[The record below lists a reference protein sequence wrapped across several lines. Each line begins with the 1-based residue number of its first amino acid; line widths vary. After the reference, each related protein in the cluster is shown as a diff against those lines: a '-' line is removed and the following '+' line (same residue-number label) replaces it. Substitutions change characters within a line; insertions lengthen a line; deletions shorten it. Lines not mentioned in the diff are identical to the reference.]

1 MYKTLLTAGMM
12 FAAVASTSAV
22 AKPFTLS
29 DLFSSPQPEVQQPEV
44 QQPKKVV
51 KKRTKKTTKQVK
63 APVKVAPEKN
73 AFTKCDSVFGIGC
86 GMVAAAPTAAAIT
99 YGVGMNAPSISNEDM
114 SASQYWAEEA
124 KRTQKTVVASLPKQ
138 SIAKNLK
145 TREEHR
151 REMVMNCSWFTCT
164 PGFVEPV
171 MEAKKWEGKT
181 AKGNKKELQSLF
193 ADGKIPPIDPSRIPW
208 CAAFANAILSRT
220 GHATTGSLQARSFL
234 HWGTKTKDPKEGD
247 IVVLTRGRDGWSG
260 HVGFFQGF
268 EDFEGVKYVKVLAGN
283 TDKAVQVGYFPVS
296 KVLGYRTAA

>member
-1 MYKTLLTAGMM
+1 MYKTLLTAGVM
-12 FAAVASTSAV
+12 FAAVASTPAA

-29 DLFSSPQPEVQQPEV
+29 DLFSSPQPEVQQPV

-51 KKRTKKTTKQVK
+51 KKRTKKQTKQVK
-63 APVKVAPEKN
+63 APVKVAPENN
-73 AFTKCDSVFGIGC
+73 AFVKCDSLFGIGC

-99 YGVGMNAPSISNEDM
+99 YGVGMSAPSTSSEEM
-114 SASQYWAEEA
+114 TSAQYWAEEA
-124 KRTQKTVVASLPKQ
+124 KRTQKPVVVAPRQ

-145 TREEHR
+145 TREEQR
-151 REMVMNCSWFTCT
+151 RELVMNCSWFSCT

-181 AKGNKKELQSLF
+181 AKGNKKELQALF
-193 ADGKIPPIDPSRIPW
+193 KDGKVPPIDPARIPW
-208 CAAFANAILSRT
+208 CAAFANAILSRA
-220 GHATTGSLQARSFL
+220 GFETTGSLQARSFL

-247 IVVLTRGRDGWSG
+247 IVVLARGRDNWSG